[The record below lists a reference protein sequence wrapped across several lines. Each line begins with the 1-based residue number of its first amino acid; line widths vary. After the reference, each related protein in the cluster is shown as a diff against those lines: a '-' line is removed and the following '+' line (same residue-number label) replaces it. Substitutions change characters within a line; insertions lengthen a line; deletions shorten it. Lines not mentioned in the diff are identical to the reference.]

1 MNILKRRNFKY
12 SSTSI
17 AFTAVVIVL
26 VMLLNAAFT
35 VLANRYS
42 LYIDLTDTSLWT
54 LSEEAKAVIG
64 TVEGDVTITFCHD
77 EDKIDESQTM
87 GYISRT
93 AKELAK
99 EFPNIRVRYIN
110 SILEPQLL
118 ADYKYNT
125 VSAISPSHVIV
136 ERGNPDERPL
146 GEAPKDF
153 RVYAADAFYIT
164 DTNTGNIW
172 AYNGEEIFAAAAL
185 AVTAGETPTAFFTTR
200 HGESIDAAFANT
212 IVKAGFAVKTIDLAT
227 EDITSDCRMI
237 IINDPKWD
245 FAGYNIYDKDA
256 VSEIAKIDEFLE
268 SGGTLMVFK
277 DPTTDYLKN
286 LEEFLYEWGIVFGDG
301 TVTDTKNSITL
312 DGTALVASYPAGT
325 LAASVHKEI
334 SSLPTPPKT
343 IVKNASPIYV
353 SDLFTEGRN
362 GEEGISTNSYVY
374 SGNNAYRELSAVLVS
389 SPDASVVSGG
399 ETVDGAGSY
408 NLMTLTCDT
417 NTRNNDQFFSYVL
430 AAATTRFTTGDYLN
444 SNTYAN
450 EDIIYYALRVMGRE
464 KIPADIDFKEFSST
478 KIEDMTA
485 AEAIRDTVLLVT
497 VLPIAFAII
506 GVVITTRRKYR

>member
-12 SSTSI
+12 SSTSA
-17 AFTAVVIVL
+17 AFTAVVILL
-26 VMLLNAAFT
+26 VMLLNAALT
-35 VLANRYS
+35 VLGTRYS

-54 LSEEAKAVIG
+54 LSEEAKEVIS
-64 TVEGDVTITFCHD
+64 TVEGEVTITFCHD
-77 EDKIDESQTM
+77 EDKIDESKTM
-87 GYISRT
+87 SYISRT
-93 AKELAK
+93 AKELEK
-99 EFPNIRVRYIN
+99 EFSNIHVRYIN
-110 SILEPQLL
+110 SVLEPQLL
-118 ADYKYNT
+118 KDYKYNT
-125 VSAISPSHVIV
+125 VSAISPTNVIV
-136 ERGNPDERPL
+136 ERGNPENRAE
-146 GEAPKDF
+146 GEAPSDF
-153 RVYAADAFYIT
+153 RVYSADAFYIT
-164 DTNTGNIW
+164 DTNTGDIW

-185 AVTAGETPTAFFTTR
+185 AVTADETPTAYFTTR

-212 IVKAGFAVKTIDLAT
+212 IVKAGFDVKTIDLAT
-227 EDITSDCRMI
+227 EDIKEDCRMI

-277 DPTTDYLKN
+277 DPETEYLKN
-286 LEEFLYEWGIVFGDG
+286 LEEFLYEWGIVFGEG
-301 TVTDTKNSITL
+301 TVTDTQNSITM
-312 DGTALVASYPAGT
+312 DGTALVASYPSGT
-325 LAASVHKEI
+325 LASSVHKEI

-353 SDLFTEGRN
+353 SELFTAGRTDEGVA
-362 GEEGISTNSYVY
+362 TNSYVY

-389 SPDASVVSGG
+389 SPDASVVSKG
-399 ETVDGAGSY
+399 ETLDGAGNY

-417 NTRNNDQFFSYVL
+417 NTRDNDLYHSYVL
-430 AAATTRFTTGDYLN
+430 AAATTRFTTADYLE

-464 KIPADIDFKEFSST
+464 KIPANIEFKEFSNT

-485 AEAIRDTVLLVT
+485 AQAIRDTALLVT
-497 VLPIAFAII
+497 VMPLSFAICGI
-506 GVVITTRRKYR
+506 VITTRRKYR